1 MGFYL
6 RKSVKVGPLRFNFS
20 KSGIGVSAGVRGL
33 RIGTGPRGNYIH
45 MGRYGLYYRQT
56 LPSVTRPSHLHP
68 ALEFER
74 QPPIPANTHDPLT
87 EIESA
92 DVSQMVDSSS
102 AKLLAELNEKQKKMR
117 LWPVVTGAG
126 ILLFVLA
133 VVADWPLWALAL
145 VTVCVAVGIF
155 VAVRRDQFTKT
166 VVLFYDFD
174 EEMEQAYQLLHDR
187 AALLAASAKIWHV
200 EASGRVRDRKY
211 HAGASHLIRRKPTTI
226 HTAEPPY
233 VKTNISTVAIGV
245 GRQTLHFFPDRLLI
259 YDAHGVGGIAYP
271 ALQLEEGHTRFVEDG
286 AVPHDAQVVDRT
298 WQYVNKNGGP
308 DRRFKNNRQLP
319 VCLYNELS
327 LRSDSGLNELIQLSK
342 ADVAGGFVQAVE
354 GLAKR
359 LHQAQEKRT

>member
-33 RIGTGPRGNYIH
+33 RVGTGPRGNYVH

-56 LPSVTRPSHLHP
+56 LPSVTRPSHSHP
-68 ALEFER
+68 ALELER
-74 QPPIPANTHDPLT
+74 PPTIPANTHEPLT

-117 LWPVVTGAG
+117 LWPVVTGAS
-126 ILLFVLA
+126 LLLLVWAGAAEWHPWA
-133 VVADWPLWALAL
+133 VGLITACA
-145 VTVCVAVGIF
+145 AVGIF
-155 VAVRRDQFTKT
+155 VAVRRDQFAKT

-174 EEMEQAYQLLHDR
+174 EEMEKAYQLLHDR
-187 AALLAASAKIWHV
+187 AATLAASAKIWHV

-211 HAGASHLIRRKPTTI
+211 HAGASHIIRRKPTTI
-226 HTAEPPY
+226 RTAEPPY
-233 VKTNISTVAIGV
+233 VKTNIATIAIGV
-245 GRQTLHFFPDRLLI
+245 GRQTPHFFPDRLLV

-271 ALQLEEGHTRFVEDG
+271 ALQLEAGHTRFVEDG
-286 AVPHDAQVVDRT
+286 AVPHDAQVLDRT

-319 VCLYNELS
+319 VCLYDELS
-327 LRSDSGLNELIQLSK
+327 LRSGSGLNELIQLSK
-342 ADVAGGFVQAVE
+342 ADIAGVFVQAVE

-359 LHQAQEKRT
+359 LQQAQEKRT